1 MTINDSKS
9 HERISRNIGIILIG
23 LLGIE
28 YILGMINNLYVHFP
42 ETGMDVQMWEFAWK
56 QLSVVSHIILGIFLL
71 LAGLFI
77 FILAIRT
84 VNRIKIIVSGIG
96 FIAIFVAGFSG
107 AMFIPTQKD
116 IYSLSMSIAFL
127 VALLSYVWFTFG

>member
-96 FIAIFVAGFSG
+96 FISIFVAGFSG
-107 AMFIPTQKD
+107 AMFITTQKD
-116 IYSLSMSIAFL
+116 LYSLSMSIAFL